1 MKKWYKQP
9 YFNRKAWILEN
20 FDKLNLNSDEVMTI
34 LLIDY
39 AKDSKKKL
47 NYEFLCSKLRL
58 STKELDKIL
67 SSLVGKHY
75 LSINANEKGVSFDID
90 GIFEFDPEKYEI
102 VDNKNVYDILSDLL
116 NKPLTPNELQKTND
130 LLNKYGENKL
140 IDAIR
145 TAEAYRK
152 SSLAYVEGIL
162 RNEKQQ

>member
-39 AKDSKKKL
+39 AKDAKKKL
-47 NYEFLCSKLRL
+47 NYEYLCSKLKL
-58 STKELDKIL
+58 NTKDLDRVL
-67 SSLVGKHY
+67 SSLVSKHY

-90 GIFEFDPEKYEI
+90 GIFEFDPEKYDI
-102 VDNKNVYDILSDLL
+102 VDNKNVYDIMSDLL

-130 LLNKYGENKL
+130 LLDKYGENKL